1 MPSPYGR
8 GNPAKTALHFATR
21 IARIRFVANV
31 LEYLGK
37 RPQIGAGV
45 FLADN
50 ARVIGDTE
58 IGEQSSIWFG
68 SVLRG
73 DINRV
78 VIGHHTNIQ
87 DNSVCHVADEFACV
101 VGNYVTVGHRV
112 ILHGCTVSDEVLVG
126 MGAVLMNGVVVG
138 EQSIIGAAALL
149 TEGLQVPPGRWFTVP
164 PRKWSASSGATER
177 AKIKGWA
184 EKYCRVAGN
193 YLGQSV
199 TGRQAYGSDGRLFRR
214 RDARAGRR
222 VAVGRADLDL
232 VAFLGVRGI
241 ERPDGDFQDVHGLLD
256 NAGAI
261 RRQGLDGANHV
272 QILVEKQHVDGEP
285 HPERVNAVAAVQEQA
300 FARPNRPRLSNPTM
314 RLSTVLAKWQLSETT
329 VFLVALTKTMTIRS
343 CAGYW
348 PNWSTR

>member
-1 MPSPYGR
+1 M
-8 GNPAKTALHFATR
+8 
-21 IARIRFVANV
+21 ANV

-45 FLADN
+45 FLADS

-68 SVLRG
+68 TVLRG

-149 TEGLQVPPGRWFTVP
+149 TEG
-164 PRKWSASSGATER
+164 AAGAT
-177 AKIKGWA
+177 G
-184 EKYCRVAGN
+184 VAGVRVPREGDQPTRADGTGQDQG
-193 YLGQSV
+193 LGGEILPRGGKLSRTQPL
-199 TGRQAYGSDGRLFRR
+199 TGLTYEPEGICS
-214 RDARAGRR
+214 
-222 VAVGRADLDL
+222 VAVMRVL
-232 VAFLGVRGI
+232 VVASLLAVRI
-241 ERPDGDFQDVHGLLD
+241 W
-256 NAGAI
+256 I
-261 RRQGLDGANHV
+261 
-272 QILVEKQHVDGEP
+272 
-285 HPERVNAVAAVQEQA
+285 
-300 FARPNRPRLSNPTM
+300 
-314 RLSTVLAKWQLSETT
+314 
-329 VFLVALTKTMTIRS
+329 
-343 CAGYW
+343 
-348 PNWSTR
+348 WSPSSV

>member
-1 MPSPYGR
+1 MIQFGGVGFVFAIRWVNS
-8 GNPAKTALHFATR
+8 AKTALHFATR
-21 IARIRFVANV
+21 IARIRVVANI

-45 FLADN
+45 FLADT

-112 ILHGCTVSDEVLVG
+112 ILHGCTVNDEVLVG

-149 TEGLQVPPGRWFTVP
+149 TEGLQVPPGSLVYGSP
-164 PRKWSASSGATER
+164 AKVVSQVGPTER

-184 EKYCRVAGN
+184 EKYCRVAGT
-193 YLGQSV
+193 YLG
-199 TGRQAYGSDGRLFRR
+199 
-214 RDARAGRR
+214 
-222 VAVGRADLDL
+222 
-232 VAFLGVRGI
+232 
-241 ERPDGDFQDVHGLLD
+241 
-256 NAGAI
+256 
-261 RRQGLDGANHV
+261 
-272 QILVEKQHVDGEP
+272 
-285 HPERVNAVAAVQEQA
+285 
-300 FARPNRPRLSNPTM
+300 LS
-314 RLSTVLAKWQLSETT
+314 R
-329 VFLVALTKTMTIRS
+329 
-343 CAGYW
+343 
-348 PNWSTR
+348 